1 VTSEVETGA
10 TTSSSRPV
18 RVILQ
23 NRNFR
28 LLWLAGLMSYVG
40 NWSLFAALP
49 LFVFQLTGS
58 AFASGVVLTA
68 MFLPLLLGSVA
79 GVFVDRW
86 DRQRT
91 LLIGNL
97 AMAVLVLPML
107 ITATG
112 HGLWV
117 AYVVVIFVGLASQF
131 TTVAENA
138 LLPRLVGR
146 EHLLAANSLNSLND
160 NLGRIIGPALG
171 GLVATGAGLTGV
183 VIMNAA
189 CYLVAAGLIGW
200 MKIIPQP
207 DADTEQSPPEP
218 AVGLL
223 TEWRSGIAVI
233 FRSRVL
239 AIVFGVCAV
248 FMLAD
253 SVLSALLAPFVATEV
268 SSAAWT
274 FGGLLALRGVGGL
287 LGGVLTGLVGGRLR
301 PATALGTSLVA
312 VGLLSFVFV
321 NISEPVVAYATIALM
336 GVLVIPGMAGQQTL
350 LQTNADDQLLG
361 RVFGA
366 LGTTMAVTMLI
377 GSLAGGALAQVVG
390 VVPLLN
396 VAAVLYTLA
405 GVLALVLLRQVRS
418 SETDRPTVR

>member
-1 VTSEVETGA
+1 MTAAVTS
-10 TTSSSRPV
+10 SDRPAK
-18 RVILQ
+18 VILQ
-23 NRNFR
+23 NRSFR
-28 LLWLAGLMSYVG
+28 LLWVAGLMSYVG

-58 AFASGVVLTA
+58 TFASGIVLTA

-117 AYVVVIFVGLASQF
+117 AYVVVIVVGLVAQF

-146 EHLLAANSLNSLND
+146 DNLLAANSLNSLND
-160 NLGRIIGPALG
+160 NLGRIVGPALG

-189 CYLVAAGLIGW
+189 CYLIAAGLIGW
-200 MKIIPQP
+200 MKIPPQP
-207 DADTEQSPPEP
+207 ASDREQTAPTP
-218 AVGLL
+218 ATGLW

-233 FRSRVL
+233 SRSRVL

-274 FGGLLALRGVGGL
+274 FGVLLALRGVGGL
-287 LGGVLTGLVGGRLR
+287 LGGVLTGIVGGRLR
-301 PATALGTSLVA
+301 PATALGFSLVG
-312 VGLLSFVFV
+312 VGLLGFVFV
-321 NISEPVVAYATIALM
+321 NLSEPVVAYATIAVM
-336 GVLVIPGMAGQQTL
+336 GVLIIPGMAGQQTL
-350 LQTNADDQLLG
+350 LQTSADDQLLG

-377 GSLAGGALAQVVG
+377 GSLAGGWLAQVVG
-390 VVPLLN
+390 IVPLLN
-396 VAAVLYTLA
+396 VAAVLYTVA
-405 GVLALVLLRQVRS
+405 GLLALVLLGRGTGPGT
-418 SETDRPTVR
+418 ETVTAA

>member
-1 VTSEVETGA
+1 MTATATSA
-10 TTSSSRPV
+10 ARPM
-18 RVILQ
+18 RVVLQ

-58 AFASGVVLTA
+58 TFASGIVLTA

-117 AYVVVIFVGLASQF
+117 AYVVVVVVGLASQL

-146 EHLLAANSLNSLND
+146 DHLLAANSLNSLND

-171 GLVATGAGLTGV
+171 GLVATGVGLTGV

-189 CYLVAAGLIGW
+189 CYLLAAGLVGW
-200 MKIIPQP
+200 MKITP
-207 DADTEQSPPEP
+207 DPGSELEPSSPTP
-218 AVGLL
+218 AAGLW
-223 TEWRSGIAVI
+223 TEWRSGIGVI
-233 FRSRVL
+233 FGSRVL
-239 AIVFGVCAV
+239 AVVFGVCAV

-274 FGGLLALRGVGGL
+274 FGLILALRGVGGL
-287 LGGVLTGLVGGRLR
+287 LGGVLTGLVAGRLR
-301 PATALGTSLVA
+301 PATALGLSLVG

-321 NISEPVVAYATIALM
+321 NISEPAVAYATIALI

-377 GSLAGGALAQVVG
+377 GSLAGGWLAQVVG

-405 GVLALVLLRQVRS
+405 GLLALVLLSRLTPQATRQ
-418 SETDRPTVR
+418 PPQ

>member
-1 VTSEVETGA
+1 MTA
-10 TTSSSRPV
+10 TTTSAARPM
-18 RVILQ
+18 RVVVQ

-58 AFASGVVLTA
+58 TFASGIVLTA

-117 AYVVVIFVGLASQF
+117 AYVVVVVVGLASQF

-146 EHLLAANSLNSLND
+146 DHLLAANSLNSLND
-160 NLGRIIGPALG
+160 NLGRIIGPAVG

-189 CYLVAAGLIGW
+189 CYLVAAGLVGW
-200 MKIIPQP
+200 MNITPHP
-207 DADTEQSPPEP
+207 GSEPEQSSPTPP
-218 AVGLL
+218 AGLW
-223 TEWRSGIAVI
+223 TEWRSGIGVI
-233 FRSRVL
+233 FGSRVL

-253 SVLSALLAPFVATEV
+253 SVMSALLAPFVATEV

-274 FGGLLALRGVGGL
+274 FGVILALRGVGGL
-287 LGGVLTGLVGGRLR
+287 LGGLLTGLVAGRLR
-301 PATALGTSLVA
+301 PATALGLSLVG
-312 VGLLSFVFV
+312 VGLLGFFFV
-321 NISEPVVAYATIALM
+321 NISEPAVAYATIALI
-336 GVLVIPGMAGQQTL
+336 GVLVIPGMAGQQTAA
-350 LQTNADDQLLG
+350 ADQC
-361 RVFGA
+361 R
-366 LGTTMAVTMLI
+366 
-377 GSLAGGALAQVVG
+377 
-390 VVPLLN
+390 
-396 VAAVLYTLA
+396 
-405 GVLALVLLRQVRS
+405 
-418 SETDRPTVR
+418 